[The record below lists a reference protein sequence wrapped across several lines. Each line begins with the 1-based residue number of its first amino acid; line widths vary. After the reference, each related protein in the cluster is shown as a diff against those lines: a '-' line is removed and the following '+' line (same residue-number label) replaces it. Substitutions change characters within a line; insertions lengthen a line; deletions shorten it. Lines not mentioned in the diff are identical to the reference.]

1 MKLRSNLLLPTI
13 ALILI
18 TGFLGCKKTPKNVRL
33 RNRTAPALLV
43 AGEQALK
50 LGNWEEGRRT
60 LRLIEENMPSS
71 PEFPTAKLLIGDSFF
86 FSGKASYPEATVEY
100 QNFLSYF
107 PRHEMRDYA
116 LYHIALCH
124 YAAIENA
131 ERDQAETLL
140 ALEAFQKLLRD
151 TPGSPYAVD
160 AKSKITQCWRRLAE
174 SELMV
179 GIFYVNSRHFSG
191 AEKRIK
197 DLLETYPEYADRER
211 AYYYLGEALRRM
223 LVGEARITQF
233 QKDFLARNG
242 KDDLDMLTSE
252 EKERLRTELE
262 AYKKTET
269 AKYRE
274 EAKAYFRRLV
284 ESYPNGDW
292 AGRAKDNLIEMGQE
306 NIKEEL
312 DS

>member
-1 MKLRSNLLLPTI
+1 MKLRSSLILSTL
-13 ALILI
+13 ALVLI
-18 TGFLGCKKTPKNVRL
+18 TGIVGCKQTPKGVPL
-33 RNRTAPALLV
+33 RNRSAATLLV
-43 AGEQALK
+43 DGERALK
-50 LGNWEEGRRT
+50 QGKWEEGRKT

-71 PEFPTAKLLIGDSFF
+71 PEFPQSKLLIGDSFF
-86 FSGKASYPEATVEY
+86 FAGKASYPEAAVEY

-131 ERDQAETLL
+131 ERDQAETRL
-140 ALEAFQKLLRD
+140 ALEAFQNLLREA
-151 TPGSPYAVD
+151 PGSPYAVD
-160 AKSKITQCWRRLAE
+160 AKAKITQCWRRLAE

-179 GIFYVNSRHFSG
+179 GIFYVNSRHFLG

-211 AYYYLGEALRRM
+211 AYYYLGEAMRRK
-223 LVGEARITQF
+223 LVSQAQIERF
-233 QKDFLARNG
+233 QKDFLARSA
-242 KDDLDMLTSE
+242 KEDLEKLTVE
-252 EKERLRTELE
+252 EQKQLKTELD
-262 AYKKTET
+262 AYKKVEI
-269 AKYRE
+269 AKYRQ
-274 EAKAYFRRLV
+274 EAKDDFRKLV

-292 AGRAKDNLIEMGQE
+292 AGRAKDNLILMGQE
-306 NIKEEL
+306 NVKEDL